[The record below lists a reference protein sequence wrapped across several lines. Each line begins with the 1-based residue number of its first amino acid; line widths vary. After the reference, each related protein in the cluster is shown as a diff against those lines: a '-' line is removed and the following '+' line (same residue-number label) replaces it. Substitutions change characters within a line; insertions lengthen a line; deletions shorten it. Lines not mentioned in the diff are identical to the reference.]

1 MRSVLAAIAFLL
13 AITLSTEANA
23 KPPQEVP
30 NLVTVVLS
38 SGDVEDQAGGCA
50 TCPTGVETVI
60 AQDMFLRSIWAHQ
73 NNSGASTCRIDIAHI
88 SGGTVIELVS
98 LTYLNPDRP
107 FAGQHEMISIPG
119 QGRSSWAIRFGLI

>member
-1 MRSVLAAIAFLL
+1 M
-13 AITLSTEANA
+13 
-23 KPPQEVP
+23 
-30 NLVTVVLS
+30 
-38 SGDVEDQAGGCA
+38 EDQAGGCA

-119 QGRSSWAIRFGLI
+119 QGIQVLVGDKIRFDLTADIQECDAGAFYYFDVVLP